1 MKWRWVSASGG
12 GLVAGTGLLWGD
24 ESLITRGTRG
34 SQCVVLCCLPVVAE
48 SESSEILNGFSFH
61 CKHKE
66 GVRVKRGGQR
76 RSTPKNDQPKLKRLP
91 IPGSVGGY
99 QSGALHSL
107 RTRHGIDC

>member
-48 SESSEILNGFSFH
+48 SESSEIINGFSFH
-61 CKHKE
+61 CKHKRGSESEE
-66 GVRVKRGGQR
+66 GRTAKVYA
-76 RSTPKNDQPKLKRLP
+76 KNDQPKLKRLP

>member
-76 RSTPKNDQPKLKRLP
+76 RSTPKTINQNSNDCQFQEASVAINQEHY
-91 IPGSVGGY
+91 IP
-99 QSGALHSL
+99 
-107 RTRHGIDC
+107 